1 MSEPTCD
8 RCDKPMA
15 EEDERECEECCEVL
29 CSRCMYDATLC
40 NDGGRRVG
48 MRDASAVV
56 CLDTE
61 AELCKSVAEAFRQGR
76 TSVEVGERL
85 FIWGAAVPGITEVQV
100 AEEMK
105 RLIVEREREARQ
117 LEVVSN
123 GLRANTMT
131 LVRLQDSLRYES
143 TIRVNPRSKRGQ
155 RTKRWR

>member
-1 MSEPTCD
+1 
-8 RCDKPMA
+8 
-15 EEDERECEECCEVL
+15 
-29 CSRCMYDATLC
+29 
-40 NDGGRRVG
+40 

-61 AELCKSVAEAFRQGR
+61 AEPCKSVAEAFRQGR

-155 RTKRWR
+155 RVRRWR